1 MARAADGRAGTSE
14 GGDRSGRRSGGEA
27 IGAVISA
34 AVLIAANAVALYVVY
49 LALAIS
55 PDGPW
60 DVRESADK
68 VQILCLT
75 AGALASAVALLT
87 VFVLATR
94 WLRGRW
100 WLAAPTLMFLCA
112 VVRWLLPS

>member
-1 MARAADGRAGTSE
+1 M
-14 GGDRSGRRSGGEA
+14 
-27 IGAVISA
+27 V
-34 AVLIAANAVALYVVY
+34 LYVVF
-49 LALAIS
+49 LASAVS

-60 DVRESADK
+60 GVRDSADK

-75 AGALASAVALLT
+75 AGVLASAVALLT

-94 WLRGRW
+94 WLRSRW
-100 WLAAPTLMFLCA
+100 WLAAPALMVLYA